1 MTADGTPAG
10 SGPIGTGP
18 IGIAPMGAGRG
29 RRLRLAALLA
39 VVGPGLLAGLSDDDP
54 AGITTYSVLGAK
66 FGYQMLWVLL
76 VSTVALVIFHD
87 LGLRMGVV
95 TGQGLTGLVRQRYGV
110 RIGAFATGALVVAN
124 VGTTCAEFAGIA
136 AGFELFGV
144 SRYLSVPGAAVAV
157 SVLVIKGS
165 FRRVQ
170 HVLLALSAIFVTYV
184 VAGLLAHPDWAAAGR
199 GVVPTMPLTRDAIA
213 LATATLGTTLAPW
226 GLSFIQSY
234 AVDKK
239 LTLEDLRYSRLDV
252 VTGSA
257 LTGVIG
263 FFVVVACA
271 ATLHAT
277 GRTINDAADA
287 AAALRPLA
295 GSLAADLFAL
305 GLIGAAFLAASI
317 LPLST
322 AYSVSEVVGRPAAV
336 NDAPRDALLF
346 YGTFTAVTVL
356 GAGLVLVPGAPL
368 IAILVLTQ
376 VLNAALLLPLLVLM
390 VGVARDHA
398 LMGPH
403 RAGSA
408 ALAVY
413 AVTIA
418 LIALCVGSLA
428 YLSVT

>member
-1 MTADGTPAG
+1 MTEPAL
-10 SGPIGTGP
+10 
-18 IGIAPMGAGRG
+18 APSAAAVRT
-29 RRLRLAALLA
+29 RRLRIAAIFA

-87 LGLRMGVV
+87 LGVRMGVV

-110 RIGAFATGALVVAN
+110 RVGVFATTVLVVAN
-124 VGTTCAEFAGIA
+124 IGTTCAEFAGIA

-144 SRYLSVPGAAVAV
+144 SRYLSVPLAAIGV
-157 SVLVIKGS
+157 SALVIEGS

-170 HVLLALSAIFVTYV
+170 HVLLVLSAIFVTYV
-184 VAGLLAHPDWAAAGR
+184 VAGLLAHPDWGAAAR
-199 GVVPTMPLTRDAIA
+199 GIAPTMPLTRDAVAI
-213 LATATLGTTLAPW
+213 ATATLGTTLAPW

-239 LTLEDLRYSRLDV
+239 LTIDDLRYSRLDV
-252 VTGSA
+252 VTGSL
-257 LTGVIG
+257 LTGIIG

-271 ATLHAT
+271 ATLHAS
-277 GRTINDAADA
+277 GRSIDDAADA
-287 AAALRPLA
+287 AAALDPLA
-295 GSLAADLFAL
+295 GSLASDLFAL
-305 GLIGAAFLAASI
+305 GLIGAALLAASI

-336 NDAPRDALLF
+336 NDARRDAPLF
-346 YGTFTAVTVL
+346 YGTFAAVTAV
-356 GAGLVLVPGAPL
+356 GAGLVLLPGAPL

-390 VGVARDHA
+390 VGVARDRV
-398 LMGPH
+398 LMGAH
-403 RAGSA
+403 RATPA
-408 ALAVY
+408 AATVY
-413 AVTIA
+413 VVTIA
-418 LIALCVGSLA
+418 LIATCVGALA

>member
-1 MTADGTPAG
+1 M
-10 SGPIGTGP
+10 SGVSTR
-18 IGIAPMGAGRG
+18 M
-29 RRLRLAALLA
+29 RRARLAAVLA

-66 FGYQMLWVLL
+66 YGYRMLWVLVL
-76 VSTVALVIFHD
+76 STCALVVFHD

-110 RIGAFATGALVVAN
+110 RAATGATAALLVAN
-124 VGTTCAEFAGIA
+124 IGTTCAEFAGVA

-144 SRYLSVPGAAVAV
+144 SRYVSVPVAAVGV
-157 SVLVIKGS
+157 SALVVEGS

-170 HVLLALSAIFVTYV
+170 HVLLVLSAIFVTYV
-184 VAGLLAHPDWAAAGR
+184 VAGLLAHPDWGAAVR
-199 GVVPTMPLTRDAIA
+199 GLAPTMPVTRDAVA
-213 LATATLGTTLAPW
+213 VATATLGTTLAPW

-239 LTLEDLRYSRLDV
+239 LTVDDLRYSRVDV
-252 VTGSA
+252 VTGSV

-277 GRTINDAADA
+277 GRSINDAADA
-287 AAALRPLA
+287 AAALDPLA
-295 GSLAADLFAL
+295 GSLAADLFGM
-305 GLIGAAFLAASI
+305 GLVGAALLAASI

-322 AYSVSEVVGRPAAV
+322 AYSVSELVGRPAAV
-336 NDAPRDALLF
+336 NDTRRQAPLF
-346 YGTFTAVTVL
+346 YGTFAAVTLL

-390 VGVARDHA
+390 VGISRDEV
-398 LMGPH
+398 LMGSH
-403 RAGSA
+403 RATHTA
-408 ALAVY
+408 TAVHV
-413 AVTIA
+413 VTIA
-418 LIALCVGSLA
+418 LVALCVGALA
-428 YLSVT
+428 FLSIT